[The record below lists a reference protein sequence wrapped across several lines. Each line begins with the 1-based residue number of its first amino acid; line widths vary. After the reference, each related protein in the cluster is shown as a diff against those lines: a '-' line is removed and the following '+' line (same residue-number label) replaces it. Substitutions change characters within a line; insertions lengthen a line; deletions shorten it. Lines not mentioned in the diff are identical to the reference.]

1 MSEERRIDLEISKL
15 IGQPINPSLP
25 VPVALSAIA
34 DLSTADAGEK
44 VWYFASEDTD
54 ADEIYEVNT
63 STGKIVV
70 VKKTPLADT
79 QLTFTGLNSKK
90 QYVLLDSVLSSPD
103 VDVLGRK
110 KASISRGMDKLELKR
125 ILDAIIALSAVST
138 ISIAS
143 GEDLY
148 DVIMKAKHA
157 LEDYG
162 DNYVLLCGSAVK
174 EAIDLYDKKNAAT
187 FQYNVTLPAKLK
199 ELGIEVVKIF
209 GAITYGDA
217 DYNEGVTG
225 GVGAAAAKLLDT
237 NKFVMVARNSTIAKG
252 KPVIF
257 VRRRIPE
264 AIAKLMGA
272 DVDNAERMLSVSNN
286 TVNVSG
292 TDTLGYSVYGYES
305 VVLAI
310 TNARAIK
317 KSADLSSIL

>member
-1 MSEERRIDLEISKL
+1 MGEERKINLEIAKL
-15 IGQPINPSLP
+15 IGEPINPQLP

-34 DLSTADAGEK
+34 DLSTADPGDK

-70 VKKTPLADT
+70 VKKDPLADT
-79 QLTFTGLNSKK
+79 QLTFTGLNSRK

-110 KASISRGMDKLELKR
+110 KSSISRGMDKLELKR
-125 ILDAIIALSAVST
+125 LLDAIIALGAVGT
-138 ISIAS
+138 IAVGS

-148 DVIMKAKHA
+148 DVIIKAKHA

-162 DNYVLLCGSAVK
+162 DNYVLLCGSSVK
-174 EAIDLYDKKNAAT
+174 EAIDNYDKKHAAT
-187 FQYNVTLPAKLK
+187 YNYNVTLPAKLR

-209 GAITYGDA
+209 GK
-217 DYNEGVTG
+217 VKTG
-225 GVGAAAAKLLDT
+225 TAAANEADSGSETVLLDT
-237 NKFVMVARNSTIAKG
+237 NKFVIVAKDSTIAKG

-257 VRRRIPE
+257 VRRMIPT

-272 DVDNAERMLSVSNN
+272 DVDGAQRMLTVSSD
-286 TVNVSG
+286 TTNVAG

-317 KSADLSSIL
+317 KSADLSTIL

>member
-1 MSEERRIDLEISKL
+1 MSEERKINLEIAKL
-15 IGQPINPSLP
+15 IGEPINPQLP
-25 VPVALSAIA
+25 VPVALSAVA
-34 DLSTADAGEK
+34 DLSTAEAGEK

-70 VKKTPLADT
+70 VKKDPLADT
-79 QLTFTGLNSKK
+79 QLTFTGLNSRK

-110 KASISRGMDKLELKR
+110 KSSISRGMDKLELKR
-125 ILDAIIALSAVST
+125 LLDAIIALGAVGT

-148 DVIMKAKHA
+148 DVIMKAKHE

-174 EAIDLYDKKNAAT
+174 EAIDNYDKKKAGSYN
-187 FQYNVTLPAKLK
+187 YNVTLPAKLR

-209 GAITYGDA
+209 GLVKTGTAA
-217 DYNEGVTG
+217 DNEADSGSESR
-225 GVGAAAAKLLDT
+225 LLDT
-237 NKFVMVARNSTIAKG
+237 NKFVIVAKDSTIAKG

-257 VRRRIPE
+257 VRRKIPA
-264 AIAKLMGA
+264 AIAAMLGG
-272 DVDNAERMLSVSNN
+272 DVDNTQRMLTVSND
-286 TVNVSG
+286 TTNVAG
-292 TDTLGYSVYGYES
+292 TDTLGYAVFGYES

-310 TNARAIK
+310 VNARAIK
-317 KSADLSSIL
+317 KSADLSSIV